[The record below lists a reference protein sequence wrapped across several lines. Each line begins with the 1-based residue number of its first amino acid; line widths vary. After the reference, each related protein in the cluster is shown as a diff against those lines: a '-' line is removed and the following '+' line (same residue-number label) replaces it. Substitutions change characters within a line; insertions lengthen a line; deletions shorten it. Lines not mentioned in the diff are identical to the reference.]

1 MRSLRSLSVLAAVAT
16 ALVVLTA
23 GAASAHVTIPGTATK
38 GGFGIVT
45 LSVPNEVDGA
55 NTVKL
60 EVQIPKDVTLA
71 SVSPQ
76 PKPGWTV
83 TTTTRHLTTPV
94 TSDDGS
100 VTDVVDTVTWS
111 GGKIASGQFD
121 TFSLSVGPLPTD
133 KDELAFPAIQ
143 TYDSGQVVSWIDVP
157 PAGGPEPDHPQPVLH
172 LVDAGATTPTTA
184 KAAGASSDSGKGIA
198 VGALVVA
205 IVALAVGGAGF
216 AAARR
221 RPTA

>member
-1 MRSLRSLSVLAAVAT
+1 MRSFRSVSVLAAVAT

-55 NTVKL
+55 STVKL

-133 KDELAFPAIQ
+133 K
-143 TYDSGQVVSWIDVP
+143 
-157 PAGGPEPDHPQPVLH
+157 
-172 LVDAGATTPTTA
+172 
-184 KAAGASSDSGKGIA
+184 
-198 VGALVVA
+198 
-205 IVALAVGGAGF
+205 
-216 AAARR
+216 
-221 RPTA
+221 